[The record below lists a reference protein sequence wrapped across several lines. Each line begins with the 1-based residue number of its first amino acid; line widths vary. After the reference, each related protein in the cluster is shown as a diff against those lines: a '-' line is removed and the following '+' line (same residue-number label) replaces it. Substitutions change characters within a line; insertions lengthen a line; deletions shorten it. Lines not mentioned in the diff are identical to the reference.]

1 MPMVMVLGGDPI
13 AFFYGGVEAPYGVFE
28 LDIVGG
34 MRGRPTK
41 MVRGKITGLPFP
53 ANAEIV
59 LEGYVEPDKPRPK
72 VRSASGPATTP
83 AACATCPCST
93 SRRSIT
99 ATIRSCSACRR
110 WAPGPTRWRATA
122 P

>member
-1 MPMVMVLGGDPI
+1 MPVVMVLGGDPL

-34 MRGRPTK
+34 MRGRATK
-41 MVRGKITGLPFP
+41 MVRGKVTGLPFP

-59 LEGYVEPDKPRPK
+59 LEGYVAPDNRGTK
-72 VRSASGPATTP
+72 VRSANGAAIMP
-83 AACATCPCST
+83 AAGGRFPCLMST
-93 SRRSIT
+93 RSIT
-99 ATIRSCSACRR
+99 ATIRSWSVCRR
-110 WAPGPTRWRATA
+110 WAADLTRWRAIA